1 MPNKRNQQH
10 EANKHIAQ
18 AEVYARPSA
27 AYWKVAREASP
38 RGKKL
43 SVLESDEI
51 SSEVAYYR
59 SEERRVGKECRSR
72 W

>member
-43 SVLESDEI
+43 SPARRTRASA
-51 SSEVAYYR
+51 VAA
-59 SEERRVGKECRSR
+59 EPAM